1 VIVSPFAAKENTMK
15 LRLSASAERDE
26 RVALMLDKHVR
37 DQHGAALIQ
46 TTQQRP
52 LKRRLEL
59 ALSRA

>member
-1 VIVSPFAAKENTMK
+1 MK

-37 DQHGAALIQ
+37 GKYGSAPI
-46 TTQQRP
+46 TTTPQRP
-52 LKRRLEL
+52 LQRRLAP